1 MRGIEHSVRKI
12 YRDKLQAI
20 RSYHPANAQCFD
32 DEAFFQWLQRAQGGG
47 GDGPWHGGLGS
58 IPDIGVLRPG
68 QTLWRFTPP
77 HGRLSNWFISGATLN
92 RIRMQAS
99 ARASE
104 EAPGRRLKAVQVAI
118 RELLQLPP
126 KSDGDPTLIMAFR
139 SSQNVGVIVGGT
151 LSWQH
156 DDPINQG
163 MFRYL
168 QSVTERRA
176 ERPQEM
182 QIYVPD
188 ERERLSDYLDRFGP
202 MQPISQWVDS

>member
-12 YRDKLQAI
+12 YRDKLRAI

-32 DEAFFQWLQRAQGGG
+32 DERFFQWLQRAQGRG

-68 QTLWRFTPP
+68 QTLWRFTTPD
-77 HGRLSNWFISGATLN
+77 GSLGNWFISGETVN
-92 RIRMQAS
+92 RIRMKAS
-99 ARASE
+99 TRASKE
-104 EAPGRRLKAVQVAI
+104 SPGRRLKAVQMAI

-126 KSDGDPTLIMAFR
+126 KTADRTLITAYQ

-176 ERPQEM
+176 ESPQEM

-188 ERERLSDYLDRFGP
+188 EQEGLSRYLARFGP
-202 MQPISQWVDS
+202 MQPISDWVES